1 MLPTETVGTT
11 GITDAKETVTT
22 QITTDRVK
30 MTDVNQLT
38 DDGERI
44 PIDTTNTAAT
54 EMVGIMDITV
64 VEDIDN
70 SFMVS
75 E

>member
-1 MLPTETVGTT
+1 MLLTETVGIT

>member
-1 MLPTETVGTT
+1 MLPTETVGIT

-75 E
+75 